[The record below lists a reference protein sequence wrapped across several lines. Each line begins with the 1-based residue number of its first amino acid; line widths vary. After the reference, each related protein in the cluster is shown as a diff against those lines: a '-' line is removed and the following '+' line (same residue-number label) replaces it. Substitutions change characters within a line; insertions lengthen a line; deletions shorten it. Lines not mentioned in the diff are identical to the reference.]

1 MEFYGSH
8 EEEVPVTQVLWL
20 PGLGRLVTLTENNSL
35 HLWETQ
41 GTQLVR
47 LKSTHLDGRLKQF
60 TQLCL
65 DSDKRIVHLGT
76 EGGNIYRLNLW
87 TFEIDETIVYQAS
100 LPSKYSLLWL
110 IFLALSKRTSIQMLK
125 SDQILDR
132 TLDLQ
137 GPKRSIF

>member
-8 EEEVPVTQVLWL
+8 EEEVPVTQVLFL

-65 DSDKRIVHLGT
+65 DSEKRIVHLGT

-100 LPSKYSLLWL
+100 RTLPFLGRYLTLVTQHSVPDSLCDICSFL
-110 IFLALSKRTSIQMLK
+110 IF
-125 SDQILDR
+125 
-132 TLDLQ
+132 
-137 GPKRSIF
+137 F